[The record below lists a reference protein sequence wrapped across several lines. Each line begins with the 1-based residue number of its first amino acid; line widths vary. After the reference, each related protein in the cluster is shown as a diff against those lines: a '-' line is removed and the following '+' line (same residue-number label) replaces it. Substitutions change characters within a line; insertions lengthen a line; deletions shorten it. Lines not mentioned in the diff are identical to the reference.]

1 MRKPLMLA
9 VMAMG
14 LVLGSGTGLQAGDAR
29 TDNVPPFMAV
39 AFENTVMSHYPDG
52 GWVKHWF
59 NRDGTYAAQ
68 FSDGRRLAA
77 RWSVTG
83 EQVCLTNM
91 RPYMLIPRFC
101 TQMVEAE
108 VGQTWQSRDPLG
120 RRVQNILVAGRNP

>member
-1 MRKPLMLA
+1 MLRTLA
-9 VMAMG
+9 VAT
-14 LVLGSGTGLQAGDAR
+14 L
-29 TDNVPPFMAV
+29 AV
-39 AFENTVMSHYPDG
+39 ACLAAGPVWAEMNSVFGNTVVSRYPDG

-59 NRDGTYAAQ
+59 NPDGTYAAQ

-77 RWSVTG
+77 RWSVAG

-101 TQMVEAE
+101 TEMVEAE

-120 RRVQNILVAGRNP
+120 RRVQNVLVAGRNP

>member
-1 MRKPLMLA
+1 MNS
-9 VMAMG
+9 VFG
-14 LVLGSGTGLQAGDAR
+14 
-29 TDNVPPFMAV
+29 
-39 AFENTVMSHYPDG
+39 NTVVSRYPDG

-59 NRDGTYAAQ
+59 NQDGTYAAQ

-77 RWSVTG
+77 RWSVAG

-101 TQMVEAE
+101 TRMVEAE
-108 VGQTWQSRDPLG
+108 VGQSWHSRDPLG

>member
-1 MRKPLMLA
+1 MLRSLA
-9 VMAMG
+9 VAT
-14 LVLGSGTGLQAGDAR
+14 L
-29 TDNVPPFMAV
+29 AV
-39 AFENTVMSHYPDG
+39 ACLVAGPGRAEMNSVFGNTVVSRYPDG

-59 NRDGTYAAQ
+59 NPDGTYAAQ

-77 RWSVTG
+77 RWSVAG

-108 VGQTWQSRDPLG
+108 VGQTWHSRDPLG